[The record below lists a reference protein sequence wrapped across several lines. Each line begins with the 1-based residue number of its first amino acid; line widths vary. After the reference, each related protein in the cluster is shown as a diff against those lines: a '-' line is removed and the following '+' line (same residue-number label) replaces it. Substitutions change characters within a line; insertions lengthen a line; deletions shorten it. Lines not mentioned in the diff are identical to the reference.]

1 MFIKVKSPP
10 EELAEQYAREEEAAK
25 IYQSV
30 ELFLANRAQERL
42 EHIHELSH
50 ELAQLRLNYE
60 EAMSALLKHEPGF
73 KHKHPET
80 EYKMESRLVNL
91 L

>member
-10 EELAEQYAREEEAAK
+10 EELAEQYAREEAAK
-25 IYQSV
+25 EIYKSV
-30 ELFLANRAQERL
+30 ELYLSNRCAERL
-42 EHIHELSH
+42 EQIHELSH

-60 EAMSALLKHEPGF
+60 EAMAALLKHEPGF
-73 KHKHPET
+73 KHKHSET
-80 EYKMESRLVNL
+80 EYKSDSRLVNL